1 MSPLTGALLAVL
13 LGAAATDVQDAE
25 HEFHFVVLGDSQ
37 FHDPP
42 AFNRIIDDVRT
53 LRPAF
58 VLQVGDMIRGY
69 TDDPVRWR
77 AEWQRYKAQIAP
89 LGSTPF
95 VPVPGNH
102 DLYGA
107 NKQPSKSA
115 LRIYEEEWGPAHRTF
130 TYENGRF
137 LVLNSDGPD
146 ASGRIDREQLQWLEE
161 TLQANN
167 STHVF
172 AFLHRP
178 PASLKNAQALHDLF
192 RKHGVSHVFYG
203 HHHHYHFKE
212 RHGVRY
218 IMTNAAADGGLAI
231 DEVGSFDHLL
241 QVAVRDD
248 EVSVAVLRADS
259 IVRTASVTPEDNYQ
273 LFSIVRGLTPE
284 SLNVTRRGAHS
295 WQATLKLDNPASR
308 RITVYTACGSADNR
322 WDVSP
327 TRIPAIVLDASASQ
341 SVELTLSHPANRVP
355 EGLPTCTLTIP
366 FQTSQGAWVQQQLG
380 LTFEGLEARSQ

>member
-1 MSPLTGALLAVL
+1 MSSVAGALLAAL
-13 LGAAATDVQDAE
+13 LGAAATPVQDAE
-25 HEFHFVVLGDSQ
+25 HEFHFAVLGDSQ

-69 TDDPVRWR
+69 TSDAGRWR
-77 AEWQRYKAQIAP
+77 AEWQRFKAQIAP
-89 LGSTPF
+89 LGSVPF

-107 NKQPSKSA
+107 NKQPSRSA
-115 LRIYEEEWGPAHRTF
+115 LRIYEEEWGPAYRTF
-130 TYENGRF
+130 TYENARF

-146 ASGRIDREQLQWLEE
+146 ASGHIDSAQFEWLEK
-161 TLQANN
+161 TLISNKSA
-167 STHVF
+167 HVF
-172 AFLHRP
+172 AFMHRP
-178 PASLKNAQALHDLF
+178 PGSLKNAQALHDLF
-192 RKHGVSHVFYG
+192 REHGVSHVFYG

-212 RHGVRY
+212 RDGVRY

-259 IVRTASVTPEDNYQ
+259 IVRADSVTPEDNYQ
-273 LFSIVRGLTPE
+273 LFSIVRGLT
-284 SLNVTRRGAHS
+284 SDALKATRRGPRS
-295 WQATLKLDNPASR
+295 WLATLKLENPASR

-322 WDVSP
+322 WDMSP
-327 TRIPAIVLDASASQ
+327 VRIPAITLDARASQ
-341 SVELTLSHPANRVP
+341 SVDLTVSHAEDRVP
-355 EGLPTCTLTIP
+355 EGLPACTLTVP
-366 FQTSQGAWVQQQLG
+366 FQTSQGVWVQQQLT
-380 LTFEGLEARSQ
+380 LTFEGLGEG